1 MKPFPIPIIPVGGVG
16 PGSQPDEE
24 GPDCLD
30 IPTDMRTFARPSSD
44 FIDDPKAVAAA
55 RSVLIELRAAMQ
67 ARGFVAHGVAAA
79 PVILDLIGRPAEEV
93 RAVNEALGDGEVS
106 IVVRAPAPMRI
117 QETAFAGVWRV
128 LAYDAAGL
136 LVRDAIEAC
145 ALPPSVIASA
155 RAAAARQC
163 QVHPAPE
170 GLMNAPALLS
180 ELQAASERSRDGAA
194 AEVLNLTLLP
204 LSAAD
209 LSHLDACL
217 GAGSVTMLSRGYG
230 NCRIASTALHD
241 TWWVQY
247 FNSMD
252 RPILNT
258 LEVVD
263 VPEVALAAR
272 EDWDDSIERLGE
284 WIVAMTDS

>member
-1 MKPFPIPIIPVGGVG
+1 MKSFPIPIVPLGGVG
-16 PGSQPDEE
+16 PGSQPEEE

-44 FIDDPKAVAAA
+44 FIDDPRAVAAA
-55 RSVLIELRAAMQ
+55 RSTLVALRAAMQ
-67 ARGFVAHGVAAA
+67 ARGFVAHGVDAT
-79 PVILDLIGRPAEEV
+79 PVVIDLLGRGEEEV

-128 LAYDAAGL
+128 LAYDAQGA

-155 RAAAARQC
+155 RGAARRQC
-163 QVHPAPE
+163 ERQPAPD
-170 GLMNAPALLS
+170 GLMNAPALLN

-204 LSAAD
+204 LSSAD
-209 LSHLDACL
+209 LAHLDACL
-217 GAGSVTMLSRGYG
+217 GAGGVTMLSRGYG

-263 VPEVALAAR
+263 APEVALAAR

-284 WIVAMTDS
+284 WIAAMAES